1 MGFVFTWS
9 CQFPCSALYMSCP
22 GFDQVSFER
31 SALLGHQ
38 LKLAHFV
45 HNPHSWGGKLG
56 WNWGF
61 GEIVRTDN
69 RTLLYTT
76 SLAMVDPYSPCIYP
90 WNTPFSSNILQYW
103 NCIKTGS
110 KSLAPSIPAHVGLIL
125 IWSQA
130 ESDQLTPGSD
140 QQDPSNLIRSLSRS
154 WRAPRAHALQL
165 FWLHPQ
171 L

>member
-1 MGFVFTWS
+1 MVFVFTWS
-9 CQFPCSALYMSCP
+9 CQFPCSALYVSWFRP
-22 GFDQVSFER
+22 GFIWEKCPPWPSVEISPLCPQSTMWI
-31 SALLGHQ
+31 
-38 LKLAHFV
+38 
-45 HNPHSWGGKLG
+45 PHSWGGKLG
-56 WNWGF
+56 WIWGF
-61 GEIVRTDN
+61 GGNCTDGQSATPIYN
-69 RTLLYTT
+69 FLGHGRPLFTLYL
-76 SLAMVDPYSPCIYP
+76 PQKYS
-90 WNTPFSSNILQYW
+90 FFLQYW